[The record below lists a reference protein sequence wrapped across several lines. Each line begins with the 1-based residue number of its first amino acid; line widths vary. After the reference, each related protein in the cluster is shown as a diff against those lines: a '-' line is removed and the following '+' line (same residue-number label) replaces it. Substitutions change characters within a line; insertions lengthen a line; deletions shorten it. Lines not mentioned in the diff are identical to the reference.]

1 MEQYILF
8 CTSYYRWQHCLLY
21 LELQQKCLY
30 QNHNVMNMKRIVYI
44 NFIQIHSWHQI
55 IISSKYIESCC
66 VISLPKYHSE
76 PQTGLDRS
84 DACSIGPTPVR
95 FWHFNGLNPSW
106 KHNLQTHVMI
116 FSGNITVAG
125 VEGSILLPNDL
136 APTEST
142 PAKAAVRAGRYSM
155 SNLTLNLRSYV
166 RNTSRIHWILYAHC
180 LSMCILSDYTYN
192 FHNTFEI
199 YWAVHQHK
207 RNKSQ
212 ILWLNNTIVCIC
224 PCKQKKKTHFNNGF
238 AISKRRLST
247 WILIVS
253 TSPK

>member
-1 MEQYILF
+1 MAQYILF

-44 NFIQIHSWHQI
+44 NFIQIYSWHQI

-66 VISLPKYHSE
+66 VISLPKYHIE
-76 PQTGLDRS
+76 PQTGRDRS
-84 DACSIGPTPVR
+84 DACSIDPTPVR

-166 RNTSRIHWILYAHC
+166 RNTSRIHIAWVCVY
-180 LSMCILSDYTYN
+180 

-199 YWAVHQHK
+199 YWAGHQHK
-207 RNKSQ
+207 RNKFQ

-224 PCKQKKKTHFNNGF
+224 PCKQTKKDTF
-238 AISKRRLST
+238 
-247 WILIVS
+247 
-253 TSPK
+253 